1 MELNFENEQEGEDDN
16 TEKHMKI
23 PNSDQ
28 VFKEQVKLEQIQIL
42 KNSIKNNKILI
53 IFLII
58 FCTLFTAYQ
67 LLQDY
72 RISNFQK
79 EIFELKE
86 QIEELQIKNQKN
98 QKIKNDESNNNKQIN
113 IVNNIEEKPQKNN
126 NIINFS
132 AETIVLKDKFQ
143 NEIKYLQ
150 DCMHETNIKD
160 FPKISNPK
168 ISLIIPLYKKE
179 SFIHRFIQS
188 IQKQEI
194 NELEMIF
201 IQDFS
206 FSNKISKIEEI
217 SQIDKR
223 ITILKN
229 NETDTL
235 LNSYIK
241 GIKKAKSEY
250 ILFLEEDCVLLHK
263 FKDIYDKI
271 IKDNKD
277 IN

>member
-86 QIEELQIKNQKN
+86 QIEELQISLKNQKN
-98 QKIKNDESNNNKQIN
+98 KKIKNDESNNNKQIN

-150 DCMHETNIKD
+150 DCMLETNIKD

-201 IQDFS
+201 VQDFS
-206 FSNKISKIEEI
+206 F
-217 SQIDKR
+217 QIKF
-223 ITILKN
+223 LK
-229 NETDTL
+229 
-235 LNSYIK
+235 
-241 GIKKAKSEY
+241 
-250 ILFLEEDCVLLHK
+250 
-263 FKDIYDKI
+263 
-271 IKDNKD
+271 
-277 IN
+277 

>member
-86 QIEELQIKNQKN
+86 QIEELQMNLKNQKN
-98 QKIKNDESNNNKQIN
+98 KLLKMMNLI
-113 IVNNIEEKPQKNN
+113 
-126 NIINFS
+126 IIN
-132 AETIVLKDKFQ
+132 K
-143 NEIKYLQ
+143 
-150 DCMHETNIKD
+150 
-160 FPKISNPK
+160 
-168 ISLIIPLYKKE
+168 
-179 SFIHRFIQS
+179 
-188 IQKQEI
+188 
-194 NELEMIF
+194 
-201 IQDFS
+201 
-206 FSNKISKIEEI
+206 
-217 SQIDKR
+217 
-223 ITILKN
+223 
-229 NETDTL
+229 
-235 LNSYIK
+235 
-241 GIKKAKSEY
+241 
-250 ILFLEEDCVLLHK
+250 
-263 FKDIYDKI
+263 
-271 IKDNKD
+271 
-277 IN
+277 